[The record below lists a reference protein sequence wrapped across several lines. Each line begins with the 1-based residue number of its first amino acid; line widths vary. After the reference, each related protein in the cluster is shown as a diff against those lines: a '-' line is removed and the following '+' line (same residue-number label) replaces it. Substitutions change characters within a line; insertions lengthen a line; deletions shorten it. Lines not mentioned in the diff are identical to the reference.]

1 MSIGVLVGPCI
12 FWTTIGWRWLWELY
26 LYVEYIHTL
35 ISLFFHVQ
43 NHTRTHEPSGYGV
56 LLSINIS
63 IYS

>member
-1 MSIGVLVGPCI
+1 
-12 FWTTIGWRWLWELY
+12 